1 VRFWFDLLG
10 RLRDALLSAVI
21 EDEDLVEDGRFVEK
35 VWCATSPE
43 PTDEYQPRPAV
54 ENIVLSRVREI
65 SPAR

>member
-1 VRFWFDLLG
+1 
-10 RLRDALLSAVI
+10 VI
-21 EDEDLVEDGRFVEK
+21 EDEDLVEDGRFIEK